1 MVFDDGVAHKS
12 GWAPMYEVSVP
23 AGSALLFPP
32 GWLHETI
39 NTAPGCTAALTTQF
53 RGIHFFCVHRCMHPW
68 WGWRNG
74 LAQGD
79 IGAFLY
85 RWVHSLHHKSFNPGP
100 WSSLSMHPVEHVSA
114 ATVGLGL

>member
-53 RGIHFFCVHRCMHPW
+53 RLPYPAAYYRRYYTRLRKVGDLTPC
-68 WGWRNG
+68 WRKMQEM
-74 LAQGD
+74 AT
-79 IGAFLY
+79 FL
-85 RWVHSLHHKSFNPGP
+85 FI
-100 WSSLSMHPVEHVSA
+100 
-114 ATVGLGL
+114 